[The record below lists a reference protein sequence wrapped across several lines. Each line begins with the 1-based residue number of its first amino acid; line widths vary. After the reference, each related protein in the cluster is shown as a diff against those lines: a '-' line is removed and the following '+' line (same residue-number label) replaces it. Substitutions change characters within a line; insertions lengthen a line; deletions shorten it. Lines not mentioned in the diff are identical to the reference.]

1 MINRERG
8 GGETRRFPQFFEG
21 LQLIPPLEK
30 KIQKGFPYVE
40 VENPLGR
47 DS

>member
-40 VENPLGR
+40 GENPLGR
-47 DS
+47 DY